1 MNLSFDYSWSH
12 TWRNYGILVAFGV
25 FFLTTYLALTEI
37 NSDTA
42 EVHPVVEF
50 KRGTKN
56 VPKGIAPPPDVEN
69 NNDGGDTVT
78 TTDVGEETGERLEE
92 VEKSLEKSLKTTD
105 IMSWAHLTYHVS
117 VGGGERRRL
126 LNDISGWVVPGKLTA
141 LVGESGA
148 GKVSPSV
155 PRSSFPISSPGVFKT
170 TLLNVLAHR
179 ADVGVITGNQ
189 FVNGQAL
196 PADFQAQT
204 GYCQQMDTHEPTS
217 TVREAVLF
225 SAVLRQPQSVPMEE
239 KQA

>member
-1 MNLSFDYSWSH
+1 MSLAFGYSWSH

-25 FFLTTYLALTEI
+25 FFLITYLALTEI
-37 NSDTA
+37 NSDKA

-50 KRGTKN
+50 KRGTKT
-56 VPKGIAPPPDVEN
+56 VPKGLASPPDLEN

-78 TTDVGEETGERLEE
+78 TTDVGEETGQHSDE

-148 GKVSPSV
+148 GKVSPLV
-155 PRSSFPISSPGVFKT
+155 PTSFVFHLLTPPGNLRPLCST
-170 TLLNVLAHR
+170 CSL
-179 ADVGVITGNQ
+179 I
-189 FVNGQAL
+189 
-196 PADFQAQT
+196 
-204 GYCQQMDTHEPTS
+204 EPTS
-217 TVREAVLF
+217 E
-225 SAVLRQPQSVPMEE
+225 
-239 KQA
+239 